1 MRFYRLVRSRPQSS
15 LLRQTWCVIE
25 SHRANRHP
33 DSINAAFHRLKE
45 AHPELGRQ
53 LPPAVNK
60 SDWKRLAN
68 SIATKEIARWTND
81 QIAASQRMS
90 EYAGI
95 ATELRSR
102 NRNPGLYPLY
112 LTLDGLSK
120 SERRNIAI
128 FRMQNANYVH
138 AHAGFKP
145 SPLFNHPQL
154 PFARRG
160 CISRHCRDRTDG
172 LGNAPIDSTT
182 HVLLCCPAHAG
193 ARADL
198 MRAVDSALASCGLT
212 REHDIATTNRLVSL
226 LLGSPHP
233 HVHGRLLGHPT
244 AYRDILRA
252 TARFIKSVHAVRW
265 PRHA

>member
-1 MRFYRLVRSRPQSS
+1 MANWSSQNEGRGDWTLECQRRGFWLFRVYRVEWVGL
-15 LLRQTWCVIE
+15 
-25 SHRANRHP
+25 SH
-33 DSINAAFHRLKE
+33 
-45 AHPELGRQ
+45 G
-53 LPPAVNK
+53 
-60 SDWKRLAN
+60 
-68 SIATKEIARWTND
+68 
-81 QIAASQRMS
+81 
-90 EYAGI
+90 
-95 ATELRSR
+95 
-102 NRNPGLYPLY
+102 
-112 LTLDGLSK
+112 SK

-128 FRMQNANYVH
+128 FRMQSANYIH

-182 HVLLCCPAHAG
+182 HVLVCCPAHAE